1 MLLHTYSAQTPA
13 YDEMWAS
20 APFHSAPREH
30 WQPLIDGLQ
39 RLGQEELRRRTSEIQ
54 RLLRENG
61 VTYSVYNDPNG
72 LHRAW
77 QLDPMPLIVGE
88 HDWRVIESGLQQ
100 RVELL
105 NLILSDIYGERRL
118 IAQGLLPLELI
129 YTHNGF
135 LRPCNGISFPTYEAK
150 SRQLRIYAAD
160 MARGPDNRMW
170 ILSDRTQAPSGAGYA
185 LENRLVMNR
194 ALPDAFA
201 GMTAAGLTVR
211 RIVPFFSALQE
222 SLLAIVPE
230 RSRNPHIVVLTPG
243 PGNETHFEH
252 AFLASSLGYTL
263 VQGEDLTVR
272 DGYVYLRSLGGLQ
285 RVDVILRRVDDSFC
299 DPLELRADSHLGVA
313 GLMEVVRR
321 GNVAI
326 ANPLGSGIL
335 ENPAFMAFLPGIARY
350 FLGEELIL
358 PSAATWWCGQEKERR
373 YVLENLSSLIIKP
386 IDRSRSQHGVYGQ
399 NLSAA
404 ELERL
409 RSDIE
414 REPYRYVGQEF
425 VNFSTVP
432 VLNDG
437 SLSPRYAVMRT
448 FLVALNDGYIAMPG
462 GLTRAATDKYNFL
475 ISNQAG
481 GTSKDTWVLASEPE
495 QIPVRIKKHSD
506 NDKAGNHE
514 ETLAAE
520 KQYFFRQ
527 EYTLS
532 SRTAEN
538 LFWVGRYA
546 ERAQATARLL
556 RTIIQQR
563 AELVPQGFAQGIS
576 AGSSKTDTL
585 FLQALLMALT
595 HVTMTYPGFVGKEE
609 GEENLRKPE
618 PEIIAV
624 ALDIERLGGLASTLG
639 AFKRSVYAVRER
651 LSGDT
656 WRVIGDI
663 ERSWSEVHRAAQQ
676 QPLNDESRLLLLQRA
691 LDSIIASLAAFLG
704 LNMESMG
711 YDEGWFLLDAGRRVE
726 RVLQGTSLLR
736 SLFVYKQESAVEQ
749 LLLAQVLE
757 INECLMTYRSR
768 YRSQLHIATVIDL
781 LLIDR
786 TNPRSL
792 VYQVERLQQRVED
805 LPHKRHSHGLSR
817 LSQQE
822 RLVLEA
828 LTSLRLADAQRLAET
843 LDESLRTE
851 LESLLSGITALVS
864 EVSVVITQEFFNH
877 AEIQHH
883 LSPSVSA

>member
-1 MLLHTYSAQTPA
+1 MLLNTYTAQTPTS
-13 YDEMWAS
+13 DEMWTS
-20 APFHSAPREH
+20 APFHSAPREN
-30 WQPLIDGLQ
+30 WQPLIEGFH
-39 RLGQEELRRRTSEIQ
+39 RLGHEELRRRTSEIQ

-77 QLDPMPLIVGE
+77 QLDPVPLIVGE
-88 HDWRVIESGLQQ
+88 HDWRMIESGLQQ

-105 NLILSDIYGERRL
+105 NLVLSDLYGERRL

-129 YTHNGF
+129 YTHSGF
-135 LRPCNGISFPTYEAK
+135 LRPCSGVSFPTYEAK
-150 SRQLRIYAAD
+150 SRQLRVYGAD

-170 ILSDRTQAPSGAGYA
+170 VLSDRTQAPSGAGYA

-252 AFLASSLGYTL
+252 AYLASSLGYTL

-272 DGYVYLRSLGGLQ
+272 DGFVWLRSLGGLQ

-313 GLMEVVRR
+313 GLLEVVRR

-335 ENPAFMAFLPGIARY
+335 ENPALMAFLPGIARY
-350 FLGEELIL
+350 FLGEDLLL
-358 PSAATWWCGQEKERR
+358 PSAATWWCGQERERR

-386 IDRSRSQHGVYGQ
+386 IDRTRSQHGVYGQ
-399 NLSAA
+399 DLSTL

-409 RSDIE
+409 RGNIE
-414 REPYRYVGQEF
+414 REPHRYVGQEF
-425 VNFSTVP
+425 VHFSTAP
-432 VLNDG
+432 VLRNNA
-437 SLSPRYAVMRT
+437 LEPRYAVLRT

-462 GLTRAATDKYNFL
+462 GLTRAAADKHTFL
-475 ISNQAG
+475 VSNQAG

-495 QIPVRIKKHSD
+495 PMPVRVKKQPASD
-506 NDKAGNHE
+506 VANHE
-514 ETLAAE
+514 EQLSNAE
-520 KQYFFRQ
+520 QPFIRH

-546 ERAQATARLL
+546 ERAQNTARLL
-556 RTIIQQR
+556 RTILQQR

-576 AGSSKTDTL
+576 EGSSRTDTT
-585 FLQALLMALT
+585 FLHTLLYALT
-595 HVTMTYPGFVGKEE
+595 QVTMTYPGFVGEE

-618 PEIIAV
+618 AELIAV
-624 ALDIERLGGLASTLG
+624 ALDVERLGGLASTLLS
-639 AFKRSVYAVRER
+639 FKRSVYAVRER

-656 WRVIGDI
+656 WRVMGDL
-663 ERSWSEVHRAAQQ
+663 ERSWNDLQNVAVQHSVS
-676 QPLNDESRLLLLQRA
+676 DESRLLLLQRA
-691 LDSIIASLAAFLG
+691 LDNVIASLSAFLG

-711 YDEGWFLLDAGRRVE
+711 YDEGWFLLDAGRRLE
-726 RVLQGTSLLR
+726 RVVQVSSLLR
-736 SLFVYKQESAVEQ
+736 SLFVFKQEAPVEQ
-749 LLLAQVLE
+749 LLLTQTLE
-757 INECLMTYRSR
+757 LNECLMTYRSR
-768 YRSQLHIATVIDL
+768 YRSQLHIATVLDL

-786 TNPRSL
+786 TNPRS
-792 VYQVERLQQRVED
+792 VAYQLERLQRRVED
-805 LPHKRHSHGLSR
+805 LPRKRSLQAFSR
-817 LSQQE
+817 LAPHE
-822 RLVLEA
+822 RAVLEA
-828 LTSLRLADAQRLAET
+828 QTALRLADVLNLVQADE
-843 LDESLRTE
+843 ESLRTR
-851 LESLLSGITALVS
+851 LEELLSDLSNLVG
-864 EVSVVITQEFFNH
+864 EVSSAITQEFFNH
-877 AEIQHH
+877 AE
-883 LSPSVSA
+883 